1 VPWSEQQNHIM
12 KTVLAL
18 TLAALT
24 WPAVMPTAFAGSA
37 GMLRIHMIP
46 TSNPNRDQGS
56 RADCWLIELPDN
68 TRMVV
73 DVADDGYYGALTS
86 KMTALGIPQV
96 KYLIGTHDH
105 VDHIGDMNSFVG
117 NNWVNNTQM
126 WYPKGAIN
134 TQGTYYSDLVT
145 ACNNKGI
152 SMTKIVAGTYI
163 INTTYNGKAFK
174 VRCLSPENSKI
185 DGGADDWGSEN
196 EASLVLKI
204 TYGAKSILMQA
215 DAYGNVE
222 DSILSGPYGSEINL
236 CQVLKVGHHGVNANG
251 AISCREAYLDAA
263 GVNKALISNGSLA
276 IDATIKARLQAR
288 NIHYFSTGFGDGYC
302 YLETDGASNWVES
315 EAPQWP

>member
-1 VPWSEQQNHIM
+1 M
-12 KTVLAL
+12 KNVLAL
-18 TLAALT
+18 ASATLSLLVAT
-24 WPAVMPTAFAGSA
+24 PAVYAGST
-37 GMLRIHMIP
+37 GFLRIHMVA
-46 TSNPNRDQGS
+46 SSDPNRPQGS
-56 RADCWLIELPDN
+56 RADCWIIELPDN

-73 DVADDGYYGALTS
+73 DIGDDGYYGAVTS
-86 KMTALGIPQV
+86 RLTALGISQV
-96 KYLIGTHDH
+96 KYLVGTHDH
-105 VDHIGDMNSFVG
+105 VDHIGDMNAFVSNG
-117 NNWVNNTQM
+117 WVNNTTM
-126 WYPKGAIN
+126 WFPKGAIN
-134 TQGTYYSDLVT
+134 TQTTYYSDLVN
-145 ACNNKGI
+145 ALNNKGM

-163 INTTYNGKAFK
+163 INTTYSGKAFK
-174 VRCLSPENSKI
+174 IRCLSPENSKV

-222 DSILSGPYGSEINL
+222 DSILAGPYGSEINL

-263 GVNKALISNGSLA
+263 GVNKALISNGNLA
-276 IDATIKARLQAR
+276 IDPTIKARLQAR

-302 YLETDGASNWVES
+302 YLETDGSSNWVES

>member
-1 VPWSEQQNHIM
+1 
-12 KTVLAL
+12 
-18 TLAALT
+18 
-24 WPAVMPTAFAGSA
+24 
-37 GMLRIHMIP
+37 MIP
-46 TSNPNRDQGS
+46 TSNPSRPQGS

-73 DVADDGYYGALTS
+73 DVADDGYYGSLTS

-96 KYLIGTHDH
+96 KYLVGTHDH
-105 VDHIGDMNSFVG
+105 VDHIGDMNAFVSNG
-117 NNWVNNTQM
+117 WVNNTTM
-126 WYPKGAIN
+126 YYPKGSIN
-134 TQGTYYSDLVT
+134 TQGTYYSDLVN
-145 ACNNKGI
+145 ALNNKGM
-152 SMTKIVAGTYI
+152 SMTHLKAGDYI
-163 INTTYNGKAFK
+163 INTTYSGKTFK
-174 VRCLSPENSKI
+174 VRCLSPESSKV

-288 NIHYFSTGFGDGYC
+288 NIHYFSTGYGDGYC
-302 YLETDGASNWVES
+302 YLETDGSSNWVES